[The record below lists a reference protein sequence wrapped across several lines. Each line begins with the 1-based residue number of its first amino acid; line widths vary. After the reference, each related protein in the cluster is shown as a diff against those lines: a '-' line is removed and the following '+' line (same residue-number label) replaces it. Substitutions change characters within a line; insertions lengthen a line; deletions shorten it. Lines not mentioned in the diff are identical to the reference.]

1 MKMKN
6 SSEQIQA
13 NLDLLINSSSEV
25 ISKGESWNLI
35 VVQTP
40 QGKMK
45 IRSKLTGPEWLLKQQ
60 MRLTNLPSKKKK
72 RK

>member
-1 MKMKN
+1 MKN

>member
-1 MKMKN
+1 MIKKN
-6 SSEQIQA
+6 SAEQIQA

-25 ISKGESWNLI
+25 INKDESWNLI
-35 VVQTP
+35 IVQTP

-45 IRSKLTGPEWLLKQQ
+45 IRSKLTGPEWLLQQQ
-60 MRLTNLPSKKKK
+60 MRLTNLPTKKKK

>member
-1 MKMKN
+1 MKTKN